1 MATRNHQNP
10 GQQLKP
16 FATIKHP
23 LQPST
28 HGNPKLPADP
38 HRQPLA
44 HNRPIKP
51 TLVKLRHPNPSI
63 ATNRKTQTIKEPTIK
78 LITVDHPTSNPP
90 TETHADKSS
99 NTTTTTNIQPIPP
112 PPQKKKKKKKKKTQI
127 VSANGA
133 AGQIAPASDA

>member
-112 PPQKKKKKKKKKTQI
+112 PPQKKKKKNPNSFCQWCCRPN
-127 VSANGA
+127 SSN
-133 AGQIAPASDA
+133 